1 MRLSDLHKRV
11 LASKIPINLLPN
23 LVAYWDFDGNGT
35 DSVNAITPILE
46 TDVTYNND
54 SILGTSA
61 AITANNAI
69 LRYADRDDFSFVNP
83 TNTGDVPFSISC
95 WVFFT
100 AFTNVGN
107 WLINKRTNL
116 QVGNEWQ
123 FNYLI
128 GAGNRLNFQK
138 FQFDNI
144 NISQRVQS
152 PSNPFVLN
160 TWYHIAVTD
169 KGTANFN
176 DMNMYINGVNVSEI
190 KADFGGTYTRM
201 NNGSASLG
209 LFLLNESSDARFI
222 DTRHQ
227 GRLDEVAIWKNRE
240 LTPEEITYLYN
251 AGAGRTYPL

>member
-61 AITANNAI
+61 AITADNAI
-69 LRYADRDDFSFVNP
+69 LRYADRDDFTFVNSS
-83 TNTGDVPFSISC
+83 NTGDVPFSISC

-100 AFTNVGN
+100 AFSAFGN
-107 WLINKRTNL
+107 WLINKRNNST
-116 QVGNEWQ
+116 GGDEWQ
-123 FNYLI
+123 FNYSI
-128 GAGNRLNFQK
+128 GAGNRLNFSK
-138 FQFDNI
+138 FQFNNNAI
-144 NISQRVQS
+144 FQRVQS

-176 DMNMYINGVNVSEI
+176 DMNMYINGVNVSDI
-190 KADFGGTYTRM
+190 RGDTGNYTRM
-201 NNGSASLG
+201 NNGISTLG
-209 LFLLNESSDARFI
+209 MMNANWLQGINL
-222 DTRHQ
+222 RHQ

-240 LTPEEITYLYN
+240 LTPDEITYLYN